1 MDAVETYTA
10 SQIPDTEL
18 EEGEEILIQGLGKND
33 HLWLSNYRVMQWSP
47 KSLLKRTAKLGQIPL
62 ESINEI
68 SIGFV
73 RHTELLILG
82 TVTVLI
88 GAMARI
94 VLPDFLADAFWLI
107 GIISTIAYVI
117 SGRRVVVVKSP
128 TAQLKIRTSK
138 VKADE
143 VRNFIFTLESARNSL
158 MGIEGDPKDAGNRA
172 GGVQREEG

>member
-1 MDAVETYTA
+1 MDTVETYTT
-10 SQIPDTEL
+10 SPIPEIEL
-18 EEGEEILIQGLGKND
+18 EEGEEILIQGFGKND
-33 HLWLSNYRVMQWSP
+33 HLWLSNYRVMQWNP

-94 VLPDFLADAFWLI
+94 VLPDALADAFWLI
-107 GIISTIAYVI
+107 GIISTIAYVV
-117 SGRRVVVVKSP
+117 SGRRVIVVKSP
-128 TAQLKIRTSK
+128 ATQLKIRTSK
-138 VKADE
+138 VNADE
-143 VRNFIFTLESARNSL
+143 VRKFIFILEDARNSL
-158 MGIEGDPKDAGNRA
+158 MGIEGDAEDAGNRA
-172 GGVQREEG
+172 GGVRREED

>member
-1 MDAVETYTA
+1 MDAVETYTT
-10 SQIPDTEL
+10 SPIPDTEL
-18 EEGEEILIQGLGKND
+18 EEGEEILIQGFGTND
-33 HLWLSNYRVMQWSP
+33 HLWLSNYSVMPWSP

-94 VLPDFLADAFWLI
+94 VLPDALADAFWLI
-107 GIISTIAYVI
+107 GIISTIAYVV
-117 SGRRVVVVKSP
+117 SGRRVIVVKSP
-128 TAQLKIRTSK
+128 TTQLKIRTSK
-138 VKADE
+138 VNADE
-143 VRNFIFTLESARNSL
+143 VRKFIFILEDARNSL
-158 MGIEGDPKDAGNRA
+158 MGIEGDAEDAGNRA
-172 GGVQREEG
+172 GGVRREED

>member
-1 MDAVETYTA
+1 MDTVETYTT
-10 SQIPDTEL
+10 SPIPDTEL
-18 EEGEEILIQGLGKND
+18 EEGEEILIQGFGKND

-94 VLPDFLADAFWLI
+94 VLPDALADVFWLI
-107 GIISTIAYVI
+107 GIISTIAYVV
-117 SGRRVVVVKSP
+117 SGRRVIVVKSP
-128 TAQLKIRTSK
+128 TTQLKIRTSK
-138 VKADE
+138 VNADE
-143 VRNFIFTLESARNSL
+143 VRKFIFILEDARNSL
-158 MGIEGDPKDAGNRA
+158 MGIEGDAEDAGNRA
-172 GGVQREEG
+172 GGVRREED

>member
-1 MDAVETYTA
+1 MDAADTYAT
-10 SQIPDTEL
+10 SLIPETEL
-18 EEGEEILIQGLGKND
+18 EEGEEILIQGFGKNQ

-47 KSLLKRTAKLGQIPL
+47 KSLLRRTAKLGQVPL

-73 RHTELLILG
+73 RHTELLVLG
-82 TVTVLI
+82 VITVLL

-94 VLPDFLADAFWLI
+94 VLPDNLADVLWLI
-107 GIISTIAYVI
+107 GIISTIAYVV

-128 TAQLKIRTSK
+128 TTQLKIRTSK

-143 VRNFIFTLESARNSL
+143 VRNFIFTLEDARNSL
-158 MGIEGDPKDAGNRA
+158 TGIEGDAEDAGNRA
-172 GGVQREEG
+172 GGIPREES

>member
-1 MDAVETYTA
+1 MDAVETYTT
-10 SQIPDTEL
+10 SPIPDTEL
-18 EEGEEILIQGLGKND
+18 EEGEEILIQGFGKND
-33 HLWLSNYRVMQWSP
+33 HLWLSNYRVMQWSA
-47 KSLLKRTAKLGQIPL
+47 KSLLKRTAELGQIPL

-94 VLPDFLADAFWLI
+94 VLPDALADAFWLI
-107 GIISTIAYVI
+107 GIISTIAYVV

-128 TAQLKIRTSK
+128 TTQLKIRTSK
-138 VKADE
+138 VNADE
-143 VRNFIFTLESARNSL
+143 VRKFIFTLEDARNSL
-158 MGIEGDPKDAGNRA
+158 MGIEGDAEDAGNRA
-172 GGVQREEG
+172 GGVRREEG